1 MSELVEKLYVQGNEN
16 KGTFLGGLMQWAA
29 LHIEEQDAALKN
41 LKEEFEAESTERMRL
56 ERVVFD
62 ARQQA
67 EVLSAALRQTPGI
80 QLAKDHAPHINVM
93 AHHGVEPY
101 AKKKR
106 AKKA

>member
-1 MSELVEKLYVQGNEN
+1 MSELIEKLQKAGHEH
-16 KGTFLGGLMQWAA
+16 KGTDLGGLLQWAA
-29 LHIEEQDAALKN
+29 LHIQSQDESLVE
-41 LKEEFEAESTERMRL
+41 LRDELEAESNERMRL

-80 QLAKDHAPHINVM
+80 QLAKDNAPHINVM

-106 AKKA
+106 SKKA